1 MKKTNPSVAVIL
13 VNWKKYNLTSKCI
26 DSINKSIYK
35 NFKIILIDNQY
46 TEKYLIE
53 LKNKHKDIIV
63 FKDKSNL
70 GFTGANNI
78 GISYALEND
87 FDYIM
92 LLNNDTEVE
101 ANFILPLIERLEE
114 NFFLAAVQPLILNY
128 YSKNTIW
135 NAGGKLNKFF
145 GTTQTRLNNKELN
158 PKLVFNDF
166 TDWISGCC
174 ILIKSEIVKK
184 TGLLDEK
191 FFAYYEDVDW
201 SLRMKGLGYELG
213 FVKESIVYH
222 HGSSSSKD
230 NNKKEGN
237 LSAKVHYF
245 NIRNHILFLKKH
257 KNLFNLFGIVF
268 FQVLKITSYTIY
280 FLIRFRFNKLSMVFK
295 GIKHSLNNKQYF
307 L

>member
-13 VNWKKYNLTSKCI
+13 VNWKKYTLTSKCI

-145 GTTQTRLNNKELN
+145 GTTQTRLNNKKLN

-257 KNLFNLFGIVF
+257 KKLFNLFGIVF
-268 FQVLKITSYTIY
+268 FQVLKITAYTIY

-295 GIKHSLNNKQYF
+295 GIKHSLNNK
-307 L
+307 

>member
-1 MKKTNPSVAVIL
+1 MIKTNPSVAVIL
-13 VNWKKYNLTSKCI
+13 VNWKKYTLTSKCI

-128 YSKNTIW
+128 YIKNTIW

-201 SLRMKGLGYELG
+201 SLRVKGLGYELG

-295 GIKHSLNNKQYF
+295 GIKHSLNNK
-307 L
+307 

>member
-1 MKKTNPSVAVIL
+1 
-13 VNWKKYNLTSKCI
+13 
-26 DSINKSIYK
+26 
-35 NFKIILIDNQY
+35 
-46 TEKYLIE
+46 
-53 LKNKHKDIIV
+53 
-63 FKDKSNL
+63 
-70 GFTGANNI
+70 
-78 GISYALEND
+78 
-87 FDYIM
+87 
-92 LLNNDTEVE
+92 
-101 ANFILPLIERLEE
+101 
-114 NFFLAAVQPLILNY
+114 
-128 YSKNTIW
+128 
-135 NAGGKLNKFF
+135 
-145 GTTQTRLNNKELN
+145 
-158 PKLVFNDF
+158 
-166 TDWISGCC
+166 
-174 ILIKSEIVKK
+174 
-184 TGLLDEK
+184 
-191 FFAYYEDVDW
+191 
-201 SLRMKGLGYELG
+201 MKGLGYELG